1 MKYYKM
7 LSDINFNL
15 EFFKNFIPETITD
28 EWKNAKGKY
37 GLRFADMYLL
47 HVHKHKELQSIR
59 NMIQSRIIKLIKIDE
74 NSKRRP

>member
-15 EFFKNFIPETITD
+15 EFFQTLFTETITD

-37 GLRFADMYLL
+37 GLRFADMYPV

-59 NMIQSRIIKLIKIDE
+59 NMIPSLGDHIK
-74 NSKRRP
+74 